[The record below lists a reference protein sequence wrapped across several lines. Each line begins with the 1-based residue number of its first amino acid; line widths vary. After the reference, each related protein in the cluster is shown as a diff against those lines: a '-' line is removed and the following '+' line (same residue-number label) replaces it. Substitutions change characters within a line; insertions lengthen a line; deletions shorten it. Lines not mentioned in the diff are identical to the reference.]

1 MNMKLSF
8 IFRTQLVF
16 LFFLLSSSIIL
27 STRPLTSKQGENVKF
42 DKITGEDFVFELEG
56 DESLKL
62 LGLEKCIIEDEEC
75 VTRRM
80 TLEAHLD
87 YIYTQ
92 HHKP

>member
-27 STRPLTSKQGENVKF
+27 STRPLTSKQ
-42 DKITGEDFVFELEG
+42 GEDFVFELEG